1 MTSPGTWWQHI
12 RPAWVPPAPAGC
24 PPVYPPHKPG
34 THHTHSLTQSY
45 IHTERHHKNPK
56 DKSLGKKIPG
66 FKCPA
71 SIGKIKKIR
80 GALKAQ
86 ERQTIQFFH
95 DFWVVFQREK
105 RKKERKKCSFQW
117 IGFGPDQRIF
127 EFFLHTWPVWHL
139 NWLFNWKQEFLD
151 QYFVAKIRKQICIF
165 FAFFAFF
172 PDFGWI
178 FFSFFQR
185 FFWNFRCPG
194 QALGV
199 FSP

>member
-1 MTSPGTWWQHI
+1 MPRFYRENKKNTWC
-12 RPAWVPPAPAGC
+12 AKSTGAPDN
-24 PPVYPPHKPG
+24 
-34 THHTHSLTQSY
+34 TIFSWLLS
-45 IHTERHHKNPK
+45 RFPK
-56 DKSLGKKIPG
+56 G
-66 FKCPA
+66 
-71 SIGKIKKIR
+71 
-80 GALKAQ
+80 
-86 ERQTIQFFH
+86 
-95 DFWVVFQREK
+95 K
-105 RKKERKKCSFQW
+105 RKKQFEKIIKSAFFRKKCSFQW

-127 EFFLHTWPVWHL
+127 EFVLHTWPVWHL

-151 QYFVAKIRKQICIF
+151 QYFVAKIRKQICIFSHF